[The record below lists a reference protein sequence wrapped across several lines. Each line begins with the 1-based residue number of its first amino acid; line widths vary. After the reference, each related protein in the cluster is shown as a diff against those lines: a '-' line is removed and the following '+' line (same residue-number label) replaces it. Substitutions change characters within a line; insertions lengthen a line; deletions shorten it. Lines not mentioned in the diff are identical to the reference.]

1 MKTSGNNLTTFGLYI
16 LAIAIF
22 AGISSISHA
31 DDTLRW
37 QLKSGLMLVDSRD
50 PFTVETAS
58 GGKVHAGGNAE
69 IGTMVA
75 MEYRLSNRIGLEIGA
90 AYAES
95 PDVDDDINRNGDSIG
110 EGPGFLP
117 VYVGANFYVMDT
129 KHLDVY
135 LGPRVAFV
143 TFGDFDLDIEG
154 QRTEFE
160 VDSELAWGATAG
172 IDYRF
177 GQGRWSVTAE
187 ATYLNVDM
195 EITNESTRA
204 VSSNQFDP
212 LMVTLGATFR
222 F

>member
-1 MKTSGNNLTTFGLYI
+1 MNTAKKNPLTIGLCI
-16 LAIAIF
+16 VTLATL
-22 AGISSISHA
+22 GGLSSTSHA
-31 DDTLRW
+31 DDTLGW
-37 QLKSGLMLVDSRD
+37 QLKSGLMLVDASN
-50 PFTVETAS
+50 PFVVETPS
-58 GGKVHAGGNAE
+58 GGKVQAGGNAE
-69 IGTMVA
+69 IGTMLA
-75 MEYRLSNRIGLEIGA
+75 LEYRLSNRIGLEIGV

-95 PDVDDDINRNGDSIG
+95 PDIDDDINGNGDSIG

-117 VYVGANFYVMDT
+117 IYAGANFYVMDS

-154 QRTEFE
+154 QRTQFE
-160 VDSELAWGATAG
+160 VDGEWAWGATAG

-177 GQGRWSVTAE
+177 GESRWSVTAE

-195 EITNESTRA
+195 EITNESTRV

-212 LMVTLGATFR
+212 LMITLGATFR